1 MKLIACLLFLTT
13 LNAFGNN
20 PNTSDQSDAFNSA
33 VFGREKINSR
43 QQPHSSKTAP
53 SWITPANP
61 EKQKMEEAP
70 VERVNKWQEQSR
82 KAQEGEK
89 P

>member
-13 LNAFGNN
+13 LSAFGNN
-20 PNTSDQSDAFNSA
+20 PNTADQSDAFNSA
-33 VFGREKINSR
+33 LFGREKIDSR
-43 QQPHSSKTAP
+43 QQPLKEQTAP
-53 SWITPANP
+53 SWVTPTTP
-61 EKQKMEEAP
+61 EKQQMEEAP

-82 KAQEGEK
+82 KAQEGET